1 MEYIYDDIKNPEKIA
16 LMRRDLT
23 KLARGIRVS
32 TIPEDAN
39 LSAPQ
44 SARDDQVLL
53 GDKMVRRRR
62 IVLLTPMCSAATC
75 LMCPLPNEALDSKRR
90 PITPEEISAQFDS
103 VMEDG
108 QDADFELLTLYTNG
122 NFFADA
128 EVPPVS
134 RKHMYKLFKE
144 SKAEFLLVESLPQ
157 FLSKEKM
164 EEAKNI
170 IGDKKLIVAIGLQ
183 SASDLTRAI
192 SVNTTTTR
200 ESFERAYALL
210 KEFDFMIQAFLMIKP
225 PFLTDDE
232 AIEDTVKSIQY
243 LHELGIQN
251 PILCATRVAP
261 NTVLELLSK
270 EGKFRTPWLWTVIEI
285 LKRSAQVSPN
295 AFPRVVIS
303 ELRKEGNADSEVPK
317 NCDVCSTE
325 TVDAIEKY
333 NEDRNIGNLSKLTHD
348 CKDTYLKEK
357 EEENRTIGKIPLEE
371 RVAEFLTKHKLP
383 ERTI

>member
-1 MEYIYDDIKNPEKIA
+1 MKYNYDDIKNPEKIA

-32 TIPEDAN
+32 TIPEDAS
-39 LSAPQ
+39 LTTPQ

-53 GDKMVRRRR
+53 GDKMVKRRR

-90 PITPEEISAQFDS
+90 PIMPEEISAQFDS
-103 VMEDG
+103 VMKDAD
-108 QDADFELLTLYTNG
+108 DADFDLLTLYTNG

-134 RKHMYKLFKE
+134 REHMYKLFKE
-144 SKAEFLLVESLPQ
+144 SKAKFLLVESLPQ
-157 FLSKEKM
+157 FLTREKM

-170 IGDKKLIVAIGLQ
+170 IGEKKLIVAIGLQ

-232 AIEDTVKSIQY
+232 AIEDAVKSIQY

-261 NTVLELLSK
+261 NTVLALLSK
-270 EGKFRTPWLWTVIEI
+270 EGKFRTPWLWTIIEV
-285 LKRSAQVSPN
+285 LKRSATQSPN

-303 ELRKEGNADSEVPK
+303 ELRKESNADSEVPK
-317 NCDVCSTE
+317 NCDICSTR
-325 TVDAIEKY
+325 TVDAIERF
-333 NEDRNIGNLSKLTHD
+333 NEDRNLEHLVSLDHE
-348 CKDTYLKEK
+348 CKEKYLKEK
-357 EEENRTIGKIPLEE
+357 EKENKTVGQIPLED
-371 RVAEFLTKHKLP
+371 RVSEFLEKHRLP
-383 ERTI
+383 ESTI